1 MTDAA
6 APGGAGLAGTH
17 VKGLGPRPPVTLMT
31 RLFYG
36 FGSIAY
42 GVKDNGFR
50 VFLLIFYN
58 QVVGLPATLV
68 AAAVM
73 TAMLLDCLIDPVI
86 GHWSDNFR
94 SRWGRRHPFMYFSA
108 LPVALSFL
116 LLWNPPMDWSQ
127 TGQFWYLVVVAV
139 IIRTFITLYEIPSSA
154 MSAELTHDYTERS
167 RMLGWRFFF
176 GWWGGL
182 TLILVMYW
190 FLMRATPEYPTAQLN
205 PESYKEYGIL
215 GAVLMFLSILISAA
229 GTHRFIPWLPQPGPR
244 RDHAAERAAVP
255 ARPADRYPLIAEIR
269 RRPFWLLLV
278 QVVQTLSIRPFL
290 AISGVGL
297 VSAVAIG
304 IQFSLSVYIT
314 TFVWGLDRF
323 WAGVLQIDAFF
334 ASGLAVMAAPYFTRR
349 AGKKAAGSV
358 LLVAAVLVGFIPLI
372 LRLLGLFPDNGAM
385 IGETQIPEIVPWLF
399 LDGIVRGVLGI
410 TSTILIT
417 AMLADVVEYSE
428 LRTGRRS
435 EGLFF
440 AFTSLIQKAISGV
453 GVMAAGVILEL
464 VKFPTG
470 VKPADM
476 PPGILTHFLL
486 VYMPVVGLLYIVSM
500 AILQLYNITRESH
513 EETLRELA
521 ARKEAI
527 VESATAHTP

>member
-1 MTDAA
+1 MTDVVS
-6 APGGAGLAGTH
+6 PGGASLAGTH
-17 VKGLGPRPPVTLMT
+17 VAGLGPRPPITLLT
-31 RLFYG
+31 RLLYG

-58 QVVGLPATLV
+58 QVVGLPATMV

-86 GHWSDNFR
+86 GHVSDNFR
-94 SRWGRRHPFMYFSA
+94 SRWGRRHPFMYVSA

-127 TGQFWYLVVVAV
+127 TGQFWYLVTVAV
-139 IIRTFITLYEIPSSA
+139 IIRTVISLYEIPSSA
-154 MSAELTHDYTERS
+154 MSAELTQDYTERS

-205 PESYKEYGIL
+205 PESYREYGIL
-215 GAVLMFLSILISAA
+215 GAVLMFVSIIISAA
-229 GTHRFIPWLPQPGPR
+229 GTHRFIPWLPQPGLHQKR
-244 RDHAAERAAVP
+244 SLLAVGK
-255 ARPADRYPLIAEIR
+255 EV
-269 RRPFWLLLV
+269 F
-278 QVVQTLSIRPFL
+278 QTLNIRPFL

-297 VSAVAIG
+297 VSAIAIG
-304 IQFSLSVYIT
+304 VQFSLSVYIT

-323 WAGVLQIDAFF
+323 WAGVLQIDGFI

-349 AGKKAAGSV
+349 VGKKRAGSV
-358 LLVAAVLVGFIPLI
+358 LLVAAVFVGFIPLI
-372 LRLLGLFPDNGAM
+372 LRLLGLFPDNGDM
-385 IGETQIPEIVPWLF
+385 IGATPIPQIVPWLF

-453 GVMAAGVILEL
+453 GVMAAGVILSL

-476 PPGILTHFLL
+476 PPEILTHFLL
-486 VYMPVVGLLYIVSM
+486 IYMPIVGALYIISM
-500 AILQLYNITRESH
+500 GILQVYNITRESH
-513 EETLRELA
+513 EETVRELA
-521 ARKEAI
+521 AREEAALAG
-527 VESATAHTP
+527 ATTHTQ

>member
-1 MTDAA
+1 MTEAVAPEGAA
-6 APGGAGLAGTH
+6 APVDEAAA
-17 VKGLGPRPPVTLMT
+17 LGPRPPITLMT

-58 QVVGLPATLV
+58 QVIGLPAAMV

-73 TAMLLDCLIDPVI
+73 TAMLVDCLIDPVI
-86 GHWSDNFR
+86 GHWSDHFR

-116 LLWNPPMDWSQ
+116 LLWNPPTDWSDQ
-127 TGQFWYLVVVAV
+127 GIFWYLVVVAV
-139 IIRTFITLYEIPSSA
+139 IVRTFITLYEIPSSA
-154 MSAELTHDYTERS
+154 MSAELTQDYTERS

-190 FLMRATPEYPTAQLN
+190 FLMRSTPEYPTAQLN
-205 PESYKEYGIL
+205 PQSYREYGVV
-215 GAVLMFLSILISAA
+215 GAVLMFLSIIISAA
-229 GTHRFIPWLPQPGPR
+229 GTHKFIPWLPQPGAPR
-244 RDHAAERAAVP
+244 NRT
-255 ARPADRYPLIAEIR
+255 
-269 RRPFWLLLV
+269 LLETGKEV
-278 QVVQTLSIRPFL
+278 FETLNIRPFL

-297 VSAVAIG
+297 VSAIAIG
-304 IQFSLSVYIT
+304 MQFSLSVYIT
-314 TFVWGLDRF
+314 TFVWELNRF

-334 ASGLAVMAAPYFTRR
+334 AAGLAVAAAPFFTRR
-349 AGKKAAGSV
+349 SGKKKAGSI
-358 LLVAAVLVGFIPLI
+358 LLVAAVFVGFIPLI
-372 LRLLGLFPDNGAM
+372 LRLVGLFPDNGAM
-385 IGETQIPEIVPWLF
+385 VGDTQIPQIVPWLF

-453 GVMAAGVILEL
+453 GLMAAGVLLQIVE
-464 VKFPTG
+464 FPTK
-470 VKPADM
+470 VAPADM
-476 PPGILTHFLL
+476 PPEIITKFLL
-486 VYMPVVGLLYIVSM
+486 VYMPVVGVLYIISM
-500 AILQLYNITRESH
+500 GILQTYNITKESH
-513 EETLRELA
+513 EETVRELA
-521 ARKEAI
+521 ARRQAG
-527 VESATAHTP
+527 VDGATAHTQ

>member
-1 MTDAA
+1 MTEGV
-6 APGGAGLAGTH
+6 APGGAGVAGTH
-17 VKGLGPRPPVTLMT
+17 VAGLGPRPPITLMT

-58 QVVGLPATLV
+58 QVVGLPAAMV
-68 AAAVM
+68 ASAVM

-86 GHWSDNFR
+86 GHVSDNFK
-94 SRWGRRHPFMYFSA
+94 SRWGRRHPFMYASA

-127 TGQFWYLVVVAV
+127 SGQFWYLVTVAV
-139 IIRTFITLYEIPSSA
+139 IIRTLISLYEIPSSA
-154 MSAELTHDYTERS
+154 MSAELTQDYTERS

-190 FLMRATPEYPTAQLN
+190 FLMRATPEHPVAQLN
-205 PESYKEYGIL
+205 PDSYHEYGIV
-215 GAVLMFLSILISAA
+215 GAVLMFLSIIISAA
-229 GTHRFIPWLPQPGPR
+229 GTHKFIPWLPQPV
-244 RDHAAERAAVP
+244 ERET
-255 ARPADRYPLIAEIR
+255 RS
-269 RRPFWLLLV
+269 LLATGKE
-278 QVVQTLSIRPFL
+278 VVKTLSIRPFL

-297 VSAVAIG
+297 VSAIAIG
-304 IQFSLSVYIT
+304 MQFSLSVYIT
-314 TFVWGLDRF
+314 TFVWELNRF

-334 ASGLAVMAAPYFTRR
+334 ASGMAVAAAPYFTKRV
-349 AGKKAAGSV
+349 GKKLAGSV
-358 LLVAAVLVGFIPLI
+358 LLVAAVFVGFIPLI

-385 IGETQIPEIVPWLF
+385 VGDTQIPEIVPWLF

-453 GVMAAGVILEL
+453 GLMAAGVVLSL

-476 PPGILTHFLL
+476 PPEIISKFLL
-486 VYMPVVGLLYIVSM
+486 IYMPVVGLLYIVSM
-500 AILQLYNITRESH
+500 GILQLYNITKESH
-513 EETLRELA
+513 EETVRELA
-521 ARKEAI
+521 ARREAA
-527 VESATAHTP
+527 VDGATTHTP

>member
-1 MTDAA
+1 MTEGA
-6 APGGAGLAGTH
+6 APEGASLGTH
-17 VKGLGPRPPVTLMT
+17 VKGLGPRPAVTMWT

-58 QVVGLPATLV
+58 QVVGLPATMV

-127 TGQFWYLVVVAV
+127 TGQFWYLVTVAV

-154 MSAELTHDYTERS
+154 MSAELTQDYTERS

-190 FLMRATPEYPTAQLN
+190 FLMRSTPEYPTAQLN
-205 PESYKEYGIL
+205 PESYKEYGML

-229 GTHRFIPWLPQPGPR
+229 GTHKFIPWLPQPAPHRPR
-244 RDHAAERAAVP
+244 S
-255 ARPADRYPLIAEIR
+255 
-269 RRPFWLLLV
+269 LLATGKEV
-278 QVVQTLSIRPFL
+278 FETLNIRPFL

-334 ASGLAVMAAPYFTRR
+334 ASGLAVVAAPYFTRR

-385 IGETQIPEIVPWLF
+385 IGETRIPEIVPWLF

-453 GVMAAGVILEL
+453 GVMAAGVILSL

-470 VKPADM
+470 VKPDDM

-486 VYMPVVGLLYIVSM
+486 VYMPVVGVLYIASM
-500 AILQLYNITRESH
+500 AILQTYNITKESH
-513 EETLRELA
+513 EETLRELDARRRA
-521 ARKEAI
+521 A
-527 VESATAHTP
+527 VEGATSHTP